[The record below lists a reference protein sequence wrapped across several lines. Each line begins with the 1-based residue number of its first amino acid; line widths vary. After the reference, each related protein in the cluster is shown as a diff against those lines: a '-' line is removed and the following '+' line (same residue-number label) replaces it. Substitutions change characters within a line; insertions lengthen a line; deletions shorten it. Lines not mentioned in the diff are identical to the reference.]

1 MYLRMPK
8 HPKQNRPS
16 ATLPLNAVEPP
27 WAEEEFKT
35 LDLGDPR
42 REKRVRQ
49 MAGDFFANMGRT
61 IPQAS
66 AGWAGAK
73 AAYRCLDNEAVTPV
87 AILAAH
93 RAASLARAE
102 TEAVVLVVQDTTT
115 VNLSTQ
121 PQTRGL
127 GPISNNPGKTLGYF
141 LHASLALGESGAVL
155 GVLDVQTW
163 ARDPKQFKRKS
174 SVVRNRQ
181 ALEEKESIKWQRSV
195 EATQAAALAT
205 PGPRKL
211 WINVADREGD
221 CYEVYWRAQHWRQ
234 QTGEQVH
241 LLVRMQ
247 HDREVDGETDRLF
260 AHLQRQPVALTW
272 SLQVPAQP
280 GRAARTAVLTL
291 RFTQV
296 SLPPSVQARKYLGRT
311 EAVTL
316 WALSACEEHPPTGVA
331 PLHWRLLT
339 TQAVTT
345 ADDALTQVRRY
356 SQRWTIELFHK
367 ILKSG
372 CRIEARQLETLP
384 RLLRCLQLDVIV
396 AWRVLALSRAGRG
409 DLGALPI
416 TQWLTDLEWQLLWV
430 HHHRTG
436 PPPAQPPTTRQAVRW
451 IAQLGGFLARKHD
464 GEPGLLT
471 LWRGL
476 QRLHDFV
483 HLAQNLPSPRQ
494 TCG

>member
-1 MYLRMPK
+1 MPK
-8 HPKQNRPS
+8 YPKQNRSCAAPVVS
-16 ATLPLNAVEPP
+16 RDWVE
-27 WAEEEFKT
+27 AEFKT
-35 LDLGDPR
+35 LDVGDPR

-49 MAGDFFANMGRT
+49 MAGDFFANLGRS
-61 IPQAS
+61 IPHAS

-73 AAYRCLDNEAVTPV
+73 AAYRCLDNAAVTPE

-102 TEAVVLVVQDTTT
+102 AEAVVLVVQDTTT

-121 PQTRGL
+121 PQTQGL
-127 GPISNNPGKTLGYF
+127 GPISNNPDKTLGYF
-141 LHASLALGESGAVL
+141 VHASLALGESGAVL

-163 ARDPKQFKRKS
+163 ARDAKQFRRRS

-211 WINVADREGD
+211 WINIADREGD
-221 CYEVYWRAQHWRQ
+221 CYEVYWRAQQWRQ
-234 QTGEQVH
+234 QSGEAVH
-241 LLVRMQ
+241 LLVRVQ
-247 HDREVDGETDRLF
+247 HDRELAGETNRLF

-291 RFTQV
+291 RSTQV
-296 SLPPSVQARKYLGRT
+296 RLPPPVQARKYLGRT
-311 EAVTL
+311 ETVTL
-316 WALSACEEHPPTGVA
+316 WALSACEEHPPTGVP

-345 ADDALTQVRRY
+345 AADALTQVRRY

-384 RLLRCLQLDVIV
+384 RLLRCLQLDVVV

-409 DLGALPI
+409 DLGDLPI

-430 HHHRTG
+430 HYHRLG
-436 PPPAQPPTTRQAVRW
+436 PPPGPPPTTRQAVRW

-483 HLAQNLPSPRQ
+483 HLAQHLPSTRQ